1 LDGKLADPIIDLYDG
16 AGKLVAS
23 NDNWNSDR
31 ASVLVTGL
39 GPVDE
44 YEAAMVITLAPGN
57 YTAIVSGA
65 DGGSGVA
72 LIEAYDLTP
81 DTDSALANISTRGN
95 VELGD
100 NVMIGGFI
108 IGAETPTNVMIRGI
122 GPSLAQFGI
131 ARALQDPVLE
141 LHGADGDLI
150 LENDSWRS
158 TQQAEIIATG
168 LAPTDNRE
176 SAILATLQPG
186 AYTAILRGQDD
197 TIGVALVEVYNLD
210 SAVSAVR

>member
-1 LDGKLADPIIDLYDG
+1 
-16 AGKLVAS
+16 
-23 NDNWNSDR
+23 
-31 ASVLVTGL
+31 
-39 GPVDE
+39 
-44 YEAAMVITLAPGN
+44 
-57 YTAIVSGA
+57 
-65 DGGSGVA
+65 
-72 LIEAYDLTP
+72 
-81 DTDSALANISTRGN
+81 
-95 VELGD
+95 
-100 NVMIGGFI
+100 
-108 IGAETPTNVMIRGI
+108 MIRGI
-122 GPSLAQFGI
+122 GPSLAEFGI
-131 ARALQDPVLE
+131 AGALQDPVLE

-186 AYTAILRGQDD
+186 AYTAILRGQGD